1 LTSTDLSSALLF
13 PSFFST
19 GFSSALES
27 FSITLGS
34 SDFFSAGISFAFGAS
49 IGFSSA
55 LESFLIALGSS
66 DFFSAA
72 LAFAFAFAAS
82 SDFF

>member
-1 LTSTDLSSALLF
+1 
-13 PSFFST
+13 
-19 GFSSALES
+19 
-27 FSITLGS
+27 LGS